1 MAGGTVLF
9 PAAVLED
16 GYGWGERGQGGMGA
30 GRCED
35 GEDRGGCW
43 TFWQV
48 LCWGSGV
55 PGLSEMSVL
64 LSPTEPSVGA
74 HGPPWQG
81 LLTLLISLGPPRD
94 PRSPRPHPAYL
105 KEGRR
110 LS

>member
-9 PAAVLED
+9 PVAVLED

-35 GEDRGGCW
+35 GRGCW

-48 LCWGSGV
+48 LCWDSSV
-55 PGLSEMSVL
+55 PGLSKVSVL
-64 LSPTEPSVGA
+64 LSPTEASVGP

-81 LLTLLISLGPPRD
+81 LLTLLINLGPLRD